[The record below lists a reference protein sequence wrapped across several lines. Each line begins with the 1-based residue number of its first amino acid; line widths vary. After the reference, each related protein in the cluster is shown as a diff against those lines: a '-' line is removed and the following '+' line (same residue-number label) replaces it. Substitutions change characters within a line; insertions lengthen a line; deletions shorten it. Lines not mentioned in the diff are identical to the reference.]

1 MYRLLALV
9 TLASMA
15 DCSALLTHITGT
27 SIPGRLF
34 INRRFLA
41 INPNGTVYGGTIESD
56 NADTTF
62 KRLAVD
68 RNRIVI
74 QNAITCVY
82 LCIDRCGQLYG
93 SKTLSDDCFMREIME
108 KNNYNTYYK
117 IYDRKL
123 TYVALKNDGTPR
135 KLQISKGRKLGK
147 FSVYAMALLK
157 RLSFPIYTSCPNIK
171 NETIVQH
178 RKCHV

>member
-9 TLASMA
+9 ALASMT

-27 SIPGRLF
+27 SIPGQLF
-34 INRRFLA
+34 INRQFLA
-41 INPNGTVYGGTIESD
+41 VNPDGAVYGTIESD
-56 NADTTF
+56 NVDTIF
-62 KRLAVD
+62 KRVAVD

-82 LCIDRCGQLYG
+82 LCMDRCGQLYG
-93 SKTLSDDCFMREIME
+93 SKTLSKDCFMREFLE

-117 IYDRKL
+117 VYDRKL

-135 KLQISKGRKLGK
+135 KLQISKSRKLGK
-147 FSVYAMALLK
+147 LSVYAMALLK

-171 NETIVQH
+171 SEIIVRH